1 MKAREAKITEPAL
14 AEPPKKAKDRQQEA
28 MDNFAQVFQKH
39 QSKVILKPTLATG
52 QRRSTRVRYQVEPMQ
67 KGDGGRKLPLSA
79 QQSQQQPL
87 QPGDVSG
94 QQASKN

>member
-1 MKAREAKITEPAL
+1 LASTAGPAVKEAQPEKLMKAAEAKITEPVS

-52 QRRSTRVRYQVEPMQ
+52 QRRSTRVRYQVEPM
-67 KGDGGRKLPLSA
+67 
-79 QQSQQQPL
+79 
-87 QPGDVSG
+87 
-94 QQASKN
+94 